1 MPHLNVTKMLIAFAN
16 IVRNKNWWP

>member
-1 MPHLNVTKMLIAFAN
+1 MPHLNVTKMFIAFAN